1 MLFAQKLHS
10 YMELEVNRIRFY
22 LRFKKIRE
30 SLDKPY
36 LTYMSTYEYTD

>member
-1 MLFAQKLHS
+1 MIFAQKLHS

-30 SLDKPY
+30 SLNEPY
-36 LTYMSTYEYTD
+36 LTYTPAYEYTD